1 MERMLVV
8 IFDDG
13 SKAYDASKALTE
25 LDAAGDISVYA
36 EACRKEEC

>member
-8 IFDDG
+8 IFDDE
-13 SKAYDASKALTE
+13 SKADVASKTLTE

-36 EACRKEEC
+36 